1 MDSINWSQ
9 DLGNTSHDRTTTSY
23 ISSSSFN
30 SGGGSSSFEGFPS
43 FQSFSEPSFTSHTES
58 YSSNSSA
65 TFYLASVSNGHVLA
79 HQENSRPSGVVV
91 ENKGDRGD
99 EQKWTVE
106 YGDEPNTIALKCAAN
121 DKYLHCFEGKS
132 WGKVGTGDKQWWK
145 ISNDD
150 VSAPGACRIGPVDFP
165 DVYLNHHSGNTVR
178 RGAAGAKV
186 HMYKWE
192 VSVRGKLKLGR
203 IESLTHVA
211 SKTTNVTP
219 RGTSSIPRRAS
230 SQRVQLLRAVAPPR
244 QTSTRS

>member
-1 MDSINWSQ
+1 MDSNNWLQSSSNGPNNQ
-9 DLGNTSHDRTTTSY
+9 TTTSY
-23 ISSSSFN
+23 TSSSSFN
-30 SGGGSSSFEGFPS
+30 SGGGSSAFEGFPS

-58 YSSNSSA
+58 YSSNSSNSSR

-91 ENKGDRGD
+91 ENRGDRD
-99 EQKWTVE
+99 NEQKWTVE
-106 YGDEPNTIALKCAAN
+106 YGEEPDIIALKCAAN

-165 DVYLNHHSGNTVR
+165 DVFLNHHSGNTVR

-192 VSVRGKLKLGR
+192 VSVCKEDDR
-203 IESLTHVA
+203 IKPLTTFLA
-211 SKTTNVTP
+211 KQRTP
-219 RGTSSIPRRAS
+219 HF
-230 SQRVQLLRAVAPPR
+230 VVLH
-244 QTSTRS
+244 

>member
-1 MDSINWSQ
+1 MDSNDWSQ
-9 DLGNTSHDRTTTSY
+9 SLGNTNNLNNRTTTTSY
-23 ISSSSFN
+23 TSSSSFN
-30 SGGGSSSFEGFPS
+30 SNGGGSSSFEGFPS
-43 FQSFSEPSFTSHTES
+43 FKSFSEPSFTSHTES
-58 YSSNSSA
+58 YTSNSPTNPQ

-79 HQENSRPSGVVV
+79 HQDTNRPSGVVV
-91 ENKGDRGD
+91 ENAGDRSA

-106 YGDEPNTIALKCAAN
+106 HGDEPNVIALKCAAN

-145 ISNDD
+145 ISNED

-192 VSVRGKLKLGR
+192 VSVRKKLGR
-203 IESLTHVA
+203 VKLLTMFLA
-211 SKTTNVTP
+211 K
-219 RGTSSIPRRAS
+219 
-230 SQRVQLLRAVAPPR
+230 Q
-244 QTSTRS
+244 

>member
-65 TFYLASVSNGHVLA
+65 TFYLGSVSNGHVLA

-150 VSAPGACRIGPVDFP
+150 VSAPGAYRIGPVDFP

-203 IESLTHVA
+203 IEWLTHVA

>member
-9 DLGNTSHDRTTTSY
+9 NLGDTSNNRTTTSY
-23 ISSSSFN
+23 TSSSSFN

-43 FQSFSEPSFTSHTES
+43 FQSFSEPSVTSYTES
-58 YSSNSSA
+58 YSSSSST

-91 ENKGDRGD
+91 ENKGDRSD
-99 EQKWTVE
+99 EQKWIVE
-106 YGDEPNTIALKCAAN
+106 YGDEPDTIALKCAAN
-121 DKYLHCFEGKS
+121 NKYLHCFEGKS

-192 VSVRGKLKLGR
+192 VSAREKLGR
-203 IESLTHVA
+203 VESLTHVT
-211 SKTTNVTP
+211 SKTMSGTP
-219 RGTSSIPRRAS
+219 RGTLSIPQRAS
-230 SQRVQLLRAVAPPR
+230 SRRLQLFRRVPPK
-244 QTSTRS
+244 QVST